1 MVLGPDQAI
10 VRLRYIPGLFNT
22 YLRFVSGG
30 VGSWRFAGA
39 FAPDVKYFEPRH
51 GLIRFGDKPFLLVTG
66 QGYSGSGLS
75 TELQSWLDLS
85 RSGMEPVFQF
95 TSAGHLSLNG
105 VGVSRD
111 VTGTLISLET
121 GPERITIVR
130 AVRFTAYEEDG
141 EISLGS
147 VRGTSVYTRRPDGNF
162 QFESA
167 GSSMTKKEVDEL
179 YEDFDSGLSNEAFLR
194 YDFDNLKKLAAGKE
208 GPERRWLRK
217 FLAKCGDVPE
227 KPTIV
232 SLLSKAAH

>member
-85 RSGMEPVFQF
+85 RSGMEPVFQ
-95 TSAGHLSLNG
+95 
-105 VGVSRD
+105 
-111 VTGTLISLET
+111 I
-121 GPERITIVR
+121 
-130 AVRFTAYEEDG
+130 
-141 EISLGS
+141 
-147 VRGTSVYTRRPDGNF
+147 
-162 QFESA
+162 
-167 GSSMTKKEVDEL
+167 
-179 YEDFDSGLSNEAFLR
+179 
-194 YDFDNLKKLAAGKE
+194 
-208 GPERRWLRK
+208 LRK
-217 FLAKCGDVPE
+217 PSFLSPVLQCTGIFPGAE
-227 KPTIV
+227 RQ
-232 SLLSKAAH
+232 HE